1 MYRLTSIKY
10 PTTRKT
16 IRGASQMPPHVC
28 YCAVCAI
35 QEKRTRN
42 TGSLFRSVLLTPS
55 NRCHF
60 RLSPSHTHTHTHNR
74 SSTLH
79 IAYGRSEKKSI
90 PHKWNYSQYL
100 SMFDRNV
107 VRERCTLLSIYSI
120 VYVDNVEWH
129 FIYCLHIVRA
139 EERFI
144 IYIFCRFDI
153 FVFQFIGM
161 CVALVFRFHFGQRV
175 HTLIRSTAHC
185 RPMSNG
191 HFIITA
197 SSPYLHFSK

>member
-60 RLSPSHTHTHTHNR
+60 RLSPSHTHTHTTVHPHY
-74 SSTLH
+74 TLH
-79 IAYGRSEKKSI
+79 TTTPKRRAFRINETIHNISLCLTGTWCENDAHYYLFTASFMLIMWNGISFIACILFELKNVLLFTYFVD
-90 PHKWNYSQYL
+90 
-100 SMFDRNV
+100 SMFSCFN
-107 VRERCTLLSIYSI
+107 LS
-120 VYVDNVEWH
+120 VCVWH
-129 FIYCLHIVRA
+129 
-139 EERFI
+139 
-144 IYIFCRFDI
+144 
-153 FVFQFIGM
+153 
-161 CVALVFRFHFGQRV
+161 
-175 HTLIRSTAHC
+175 
-185 RPMSNG
+185 
-191 HFIITA
+191 
-197 SSPYLHFSK
+197 